1 MNAHASPQLDP
12 RAWLVWGLA
21 ASLPALTGRNPFML
35 FVTLFCVV
43 IVRMAIGRSTESGP
57 STAGLIKLAAVFV
70 AIGVM
75 FNVLTVHSG
84 DRVLATIPESAPLIG
99 GDVTL
104 NAVVFGILGGVA
116 VLSLVI
122 TGLTVT
128 ANLDWAT
135 VMRLLPDSLVSL
147 GVAGSIAFTFFP
159 QTIASFRE
167 LREARLIRGAP
178 LRTPRDYATLAAPML
193 ASGLDRAVTL
203 SELLETRGLGGL
215 TVTAVRSTRRS
226 LAMAFGLSALCAS
239 AYLFAVGKLPEAGV
253 VLLVA
258 MLAAAYVVRT
268 APEVSVRRTRFRAP
282 QWTAR
287 DSIVAGGAAI
297 SMLGV
302 VFTLAWNP
310 DAIRYEPY
318 PTLDAPVV
326 GLPLMVALLGL
337 LTPAYVASTSS

>member
-1 MNAHASPQLDP
+1 MNANASPQFDP

-35 FVTLFCVV
+35 LVTLLCVL
-43 IVRMAIGRSTESGP
+43 IVRVAVGRSTEGGP
-57 STAGLIKLAAVFV
+57 SMAGLIKLAAVFV
-70 AIGVM
+70 AIGVV

-84 DRVLATIPESAPLIG
+84 DRVLTTIPKSLPLIG

-104 NAVVFGILGGVA
+104 NAVVFGVLGGVA

-135 VMRLLPDSLVSL
+135 MMRLLPDSLVSL

-178 LRTPRDYATLAAPML
+178 LRTPRDYAMLAAPML

-203 SELLETRGLGGL
+203 SELLETRGLGGSSMP
-215 TVTAVRSTRRS
+215 AVRSRGRS

-239 AYLFAVGKLPEAGV
+239 AYLFAVGKLIEAGG

-258 MLAAAYVVRT
+258 MLTATYAVHA

-282 QWTAR
+282 QWTAG

-297 SMLGV
+297 SVLGV
-302 VFTLAWNP
+302 VATLLWNP

-318 PTLDAPVV
+318 PTLDAPVA
-326 GLPLMVALLGL
+326 GLALILALLGL
-337 LTPAYVASTSS
+337 LAPAYVAGTPS